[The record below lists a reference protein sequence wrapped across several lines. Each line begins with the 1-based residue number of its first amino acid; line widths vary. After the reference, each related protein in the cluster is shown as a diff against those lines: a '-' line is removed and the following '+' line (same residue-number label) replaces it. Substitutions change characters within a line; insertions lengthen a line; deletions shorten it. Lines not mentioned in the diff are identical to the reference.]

1 MSVHYVRLNLVKI
14 FYDSAIMDISVKTE
28 SGMLKDK
35 VALITGGASGIGY
48 AVAKGLADAGV
59 KVVIADINSEGI
71 ASACSKLGCDGLAV
85 DLSSREGCRAIV
97 DFALQKYGRV
107 DILGNI
113 AGVQHVSPI
122 EEFPEDK
129 WDFMIRLML
138 TAPFLLT
145 KYCWDSMKANGWGRI
160 INLSSIH
167 GLVASEFKSCY
178 VSAKHGLYGMT
189 KTAALEGGP
198 YGITVNCICPAYVH
212 TPLVEGQI
220 ASQAKA
226 HGISEERVVSDIMLA
241 KASIKKMLKPETI
254 SEVFNF
260 LCSDAAESITGI
272 SLPIDGGWTA
282 N

>member
-1 MSVHYVRLNLVKI
+1 
-14 FYDSAIMDISVKTE
+14 
-28 SGMLKDK
+28 MLKDK
-35 VALITGGASGIGY
+35 VALITGAASGIGY
-48 AVAKGLADAGV
+48 AVAKEL
-59 KVVIADINSEGI
+59 
-71 ASACSKLGCDGLAV
+71 
-85 DLSSREGCRAIV
+85 SREGCRVVIADVNEQGVERVCAELGCVGKAVDLSTRQGCRDIV
-97 DFALQKYGRV
+97 DFALEQYGRV

-113 AGVQHVSPI
+113 AGIQHVCPI

-145 KYCWDSMKANGWGRI
+145 RYCWPSMKENGWGRI

-178 VSAKHGLYGMT
+178 VTAKHGLYGMT
-189 KTAALEGGP
+189 KTAAMEGGP
-198 YGITVNCICPAYVH
+198 YGITANCICPAYVM

-220 ASQAKA
+220 AAQAKT
-226 HGISEERVVSDIMLA
+226 HGISEERV
-241 KASIKKMLKPETI
+241 I
-254 SEVFNF
+254 SEVMLSKAAIRKMLQPEAVAEVFKF